1 MAEKWWVNPPTGTP
15 VSYGSESSAR
25 RAARSVKGAQVSKRK
40 GPTIIE
46 KVLKAFVKDKP
57 AKLPPRDKRR

>member
-15 VSYGSESSAR
+15 VSYPSRQRAE
-25 RAARSVKGAQVSKRK
+25 RAAKSVKGATVSPRK

-46 KVLKAFVKDKP
+46 KLLKAFVGDRGTKM
-57 AKLPPRDKRR
+57 PPRDKRR

>member
-15 VSYGSESSAR
+15 VSYGSKAR
-25 RAARSVKGAQVSKRK
+25 ADRAAKSVKGASVSKRK

-57 AKLPPRDKRR
+57 GKMPPRDKRR